1 MNIVILAAG
10 QGKRMKS
17 ALPKVLQ
24 TLAGK
29 PLLQH
34 VLTTALSLQ
43 GKQAKNGPVVVVGH
57 GAADVKTFLASAS
70 KEDTN
75 FGKVVTALQAEQKGT
90 GHALLQALPKLD
102 VQEPTLVLY
111 GDVPL
116 TTKKTLSKLAKLADG
131 VRGGNCAL
139 ALLTQNLS
147 NPTGYGRILRDAD
160 GSVKAIVEEKD
171 ATLTQ
176 KAIQEI
182 NTGIM
187 VLPTNSLKKWLKA
200 LRASNAQGEYYLTDV
215 IAMAVK
221 DGVPIRTTQADDEFE
236 TVGVNSRDQ
245 LAALERAHQLNIANQ
260 LMDAGV
266 SLADPARID
275 VRGTLECGTDVS
287 IDVGC
292 IFEGC
297 VTLDAGT
304 KIGPF
309 CVIRNSVIGKGV
321 SIHAFS
327 HVDGAKVGSQS
338 IIGPYAR
345 LRPGADLSN
354 DVHIGNFVEVKNSK
368 IAANSKANH
377 LAYVGD
383 SIVGSRVNIGAG
395 TITCNYDGVNK
406 HQTII
411 EDDVFIGS
419 DTQLVAPVR
428 VGRGAT
434 LGAGTTLTKDA
445 PANLL
450 TISRV
455 RQVSLRWQRPVKQEN
470 KSVLK
475 KVSAKKVPVKKVVA
489 KKSAPKKTVAKKV
502 AKKVVKTPAKD
513 KK

>member
-10 QGKRMKS
+10 QGKRMQS

-34 VLTTALSLQ
+34 VLNTALGLQ
-43 GKQAKNGPVVVVGH
+43 GKTTKNGPIVVVGH
-57 GAADVKTFLASAS
+57 GASDVKKFLQVASEQDPSFS
-70 KEDTN
+70 KVST
-75 FGKVVTALQAEQKGT
+75 VLQAEQKGT
-90 GHALLQALPKLD
+90 GHALLQALPQLD
-102 VQEPTLVLY
+102 LKEPTLVLY

-116 TTKKTLSKLAKLADG
+116 TSIKTLSALARLADG
-131 VRGGNCAL
+131 VRGQDSAL
-139 ALLTQNLS
+139 ALLTQHLS
-147 NPTGYGRILRDAD
+147 NPTGYGRIVRDTD

-171 ATLTQ
+171 ATPEQ
-176 KAIQEI
+176 KRIQEI

-200 LRASNAQGEYYLTDV
+200 LSASNAQGEYYLTDV

-221 DGVPIRTTQADDEFE
+221 DNVPIRTAQANAEYE
-236 TVGVNSRDQ
+236 TVGINSRDQ
-245 LAALERAHQLNIANQ
+245 LAALERVHQLNQAKV

-275 VRGTLECGTDVS
+275 IRGTLECGIDVF

-292 IFEGC
+292 VFEGC
-297 VTLDAGT
+297 VTLAAGT
-304 KIGPF
+304 KVGPY
-309 CVIRNSVIGKGV
+309 CIIRNSVIGKSV
-321 SIHAFS
+321 TIHPYS
-327 HVDGAKVGSQS
+327 HIDGAKVGASS
-338 IIGPYAR
+338 LIGPYAR
-345 LRPGADLSN
+345 LRPGADLAN

-445 PANLL
+445 PPNQL
-450 TISRV
+450 TVSRAKQISL
-455 RQVSLRWQRPVKQEN
+455 QWQRPVK
-470 KSVLK
+470 
-475 KVSAKKVPVKKVVA
+475 KV
-489 KKSAPKKTVAKKV
+489 APKKVATKKSVKAKK
-502 AKKVVKTPAKD
+502 
-513 KK
+513 

>member
-29 PLLQH
+29 PLLHH
-34 VLTTALSLQ
+34 VLDTALALQ
-43 GKQAKNGPVVVVGH
+43 GKTSKKGPVVVIGH
-57 GAADVKTFLASAS
+57 GADDVKEFLSSTA
-70 KEDTN
+70 KEDPR
-75 FGKVVTALQAEQKGT
+75 FSKVSTALQAQQKGT

-102 VQEPTLVLY
+102 AQESTLVLY

-116 TTKKTLSKLAKLADG
+116 TAQKTLDKLAKLADG
-131 VRGGNCAL
+131 VRGKDCAL

-147 NPTGYGRILRDAD
+147 NPTGYGRVVRDAD
-160 GSVKAIVEEKD
+160 GSVKEIVEEKD
-171 ATLTQ
+171 ASSAQ

-221 DGVPIRTTQADDEFE
+221 DGVPIRTAQADNEYE
-236 TVGVNSRDQ
+236 TIGVNSRDQ
-245 LAALERAHQLNIANQ
+245 LASLERVHQLNIANQ
-260 LMDAGV
+260 LMNSGV

-275 VRGTLECGTDVS
+275 VRGTLECGTDVF

-292 IFEGC
+292 VFEGC
-297 VTLDAGT
+297 VTLAAGA
-304 KIGPF
+304 KIGPY
-309 CVIRNSVIGKGV
+309 CIIRNSTIGKGV
-321 SIHAFS
+321 TIHPYS
-327 HVDGAKVGSQS
+327 HLDGAKVGNQS
-338 IIGPYAR
+338 LIGPYAR

-383 SIVGSRVNIGAG
+383 SIVGTRVNIGAG

-445 PANLL
+445 PANQL
-450 TISRV
+450 TVSRAKQISL
-455 RQVSLRWQRPVKQEN
+455 QWQRPVKKE
-470 KSVLK
+470 KAPAKKPIAKKATAKKPTPKKLLK
-475 KVSAKKVPVKKVVA
+475 KVTKAKGKK
-489 KKSAPKKTVAKKV
+489 
-502 AKKVVKTPAKD
+502 
-513 KK
+513 

>member
-34 VLTTALSLQ
+34 VLTTALFLQ
-43 GKQAKNGPVVVVGH
+43 GKQAKTGPIVVVGH
-57 GAADVKTFLASAS
+57 GAADVKEFIANASQ
-70 KEDTN
+70 EDPS
-75 FGKVVTALQAEQKGT
+75 FGKVATVLQAEQKGT

-116 TTKKTLSKLAKLADG
+116 TSKKTLAKLAKLADG
-131 VRGGNCAL
+131 VRGQDSAL
-139 ALLTQNLS
+139 ALLTQGLT
-147 NPTGYGRILRDAD
+147 NPTGYGRIVRDAD
-160 GSVKAIVEEKD
+160 GSVREIVEEKD
-171 ATLTQ
+171 ATPAQ
-176 KAIQEI
+176 KAIKEI

-187 VLPTNSLKKWLKA
+187 VLPTNALKRWLKA
-200 LRASNAQGEYYLTDV
+200 LRSSNSQGEYYLTDV

-221 DGVPIRTTQADDEFE
+221 DGVPIRTTQADYEFE
-236 TVGVNSRDQ
+236 TIGVNSRDQ
-245 LAALERAHQLNIANQ
+245 LASLERTHQLNIANQ

-275 VRGTLECGTDVS
+275 VRGTLECGTDVF

-292 IFEGC
+292 VFEGC
-297 VTLDAGT
+297 VTLAVGT
-304 KIGPF
+304 KIGPY
-309 CVIRNSVIGKGV
+309 CVIRNSVIGKNV
-321 SIHAFS
+321 SINAFS
-327 HVDGAKVGSQS
+327 HLDGAKVGNHSVV
-338 IIGPYAR
+338 GPYAR
-345 LRPGADLSN
+345 LRPGADLAN

-383 SIVGSRVNIGAG
+383 SIVGTRVNIGAG

-445 PANLL
+445 PPNQL
-450 TISRV
+450 TVSRAKQISIP
-455 RQVSLRWQRPVKQEN
+455 WQRPVKQE
-470 KSVLK
+470 
-475 KVSAKKVPVKKVVA
+475 KKVVV
-489 KKSAPKKTVAKKV
+489 KKTSTKKAAKG
-502 AKKVVKTPAKD
+502 KK
-513 KK
+513 

>member
-34 VLTTALSLQ
+34 VLSTAISIQ
-43 GKQAKNGPVVVVGH
+43 GKASKQGPIVVLGH
-57 GAADVKTFLASAS
+57 GAEDVKEFLANVKKIDLTFS
-70 KEDTN
+70 K
-75 FGKVVTALQAEQKGT
+75 VSTALQAEQKGT

-102 VQEPTLVLY
+102 LQEPTLVLY

-116 TTKKTLSKLAKLADG
+116 TSKKTLSKLTKLADG
-131 VRGGNCAL
+131 ARGKDCAL

-147 NPTGYGRILRDAD
+147 HPSGYGRIVRDAD
-160 GSVKAIVEEKD
+160 GSVQEIVEEKD
-171 ATLTQ
+171 ASPVQ
-176 KAIQEI
+176 KAIKEI

-187 VLPTNSLKKWLKA
+187 VLPTGSLKKWLKA
-200 LRASNAQGEYYLTDV
+200 LRSSNAQGEYYLTDV
-215 IAMAVK
+215 IAMAVQ

-236 TVGVNSRDQ
+236 TIGVNSREQ
-245 LAALERAHQLNIANQ
+245 LAALERLHQLNIANQ

-275 VRGTLECGTDVS
+275 VRGSLECGTDVL

-292 IFEGC
+292 VFEGS
-297 VTLDAGT
+297 VTVASGT
-304 KIGPF
+304 KIGPY

-321 SIHAFS
+321 VIHAYS
-327 HVDGAKVGSQS
+327 HIDGAKVGQQS

-345 LRPGADLSN
+345 LRPGADLAN
-354 DVHIGNFVEVKNSK
+354 EVHIGNFVEVKNSK

-445 PANLL
+445 PPNQL
-450 TISRV
+450 TVSRTKQISL
-455 RQVSLRWQRPVKQEN
+455 QWQRPVKKE
-470 KSVLK
+470 K
-475 KVSAKKVPVKKVVA
+475 KLA
-489 KKSAPKKTVAKKV
+489 AKKV
-502 AKKVVKTPAKD
+502 AKKKVSPQKSAPRSLKG

>member
-1 MNIVILAAG
+1 
-10 QGKRMKS
+10 MKS

-34 VLTTALSLQ
+34 VLSTAISIQ
-43 GKQAKNGPVVVVGH
+43 GKASKQGPIVVLGH
-57 GAADVKTFLASAS
+57 GAADVKEFLANVS
-70 KEDTN
+70 KIDPT
-75 FGKVVTALQAEQKGT
+75 FSKVSTALQAEQKGT

-102 VQEPTLVLY
+102 LQEPTLVLY

-116 TTKKTLSKLAKLADG
+116 TSKKTLSKLTKLADG
-131 VRGGNCAL
+131 VRGKDCAL

-147 NPTGYGRILRDAD
+147 NPSGYGRIVRDAN
-160 GSVKAIVEEKD
+160 GLVQEIVEEKD
-171 ATLTQ
+171 ATLAQ
-176 KAIQEI
+176 KTIKEI

-187 VLPTNSLKKWLKA
+187 VLPSNSLQKWLKA
-200 LRASNAQGEYYLTDV
+200 LRSSNAQGEYYLTDV
-215 IAMAVK
+215 IAMAVR

-236 TVGVNSRDQ
+236 TIGVNSRDQ
-245 LAALERAHQLNIANQ
+245 LSALERLHQLNIANQ

-275 VRGTLECGTDVS
+275 VRGSLECGSDVL

-292 IFEGC
+292 VFEGS
-297 VTLDAGT
+297 VTVASGT
-304 KIGPF
+304 KIGPY

-321 SIHAFS
+321 VIHAYS
-327 HVDGAKVGSQS
+327 HIDGAKVGQQS

-345 LRPGADLSN
+345 LRPGADLAN
-354 DVHIGNFVEVKNSK
+354 DVHIGNFVEIKNSK

-395 TITCNYDGVNK
+395 TITCNYDGMNK

-445 PANLL
+445 PPNQL
-450 TISRV
+450 TVSRV
-455 RQVSLRWQRPVKQEN
+455 KQISLQWQRPVKKE
-470 KSVLK
+470 K
-475 KVSAKKVPVKKVVA
+475 KL
-489 KKSAPKKTVAKKV
+489 VAKKV
-502 AKKVVKTPAKD
+502 AKKKVSPRKSAPKSVKG

>member
-24 TLAGK
+24 TLAGT

-34 VLTTALSLQ
+34 VLNTALALQ
-43 GKQAKNGPVVVVGH
+43 GKASKQGPIVVVGH
-57 GAADVKTFLASAS
+57 GAADVKEFLANATKVDSA
-70 KEDTN
+70 
-75 FGKVVTALQAEQKGT
+75 FGKVSTALQAEQKGT
-90 GHALLQALPKLD
+90 GHALLQALSKLD
-102 VQEPTLVLY
+102 PQEPTMVLY

-116 TTKKTLSKLAKLADG
+116 TSKKTLSKLAKLADG
-131 VRGGNCAL
+131 VRGKDCAL

-147 NPTGYGRILRDAD
+147 NPTGYGRIVRAAD
-160 GSVKAIVEEKD
+160 GSVQAIVEEKD
-171 ATLTQ
+171 ATLAQ

-200 LRASNAQGEYYLTDV
+200 LRSSNAQGEYYLTDV

-245 LAALERAHQLNIANQ
+245 LATLERVHQLNIANQ

-275 VRGTLECGTDVS
+275 VRGTLDCGTDVF

-292 IFEGC
+292 VFEGV
-297 VTLDAGT
+297 VTLASGT
-304 KIGPF
+304 KIGPY
-309 CVIRNSVIGKGV
+309 CVVRNCVIGKGV
-321 SIHAFS
+321 TIHAFS
-327 HVDGAKVGSQS
+327 HLDGAKVGNQS

-345 LRPGADLSN
+345 LRPGADLAN

-383 SIVGSRVNIGAG
+383 AVVGSRVNIGAG

-445 PANLL
+445 PPNQLTVSRANQ
-450 TISRV
+450 ISM
-455 RQVSLRWQRPVKQEN
+455 QWQRPVKKVQ
-470 KSVLK
+470 KIAAK
-475 KVSAKKVPVKKVVA
+475 KVASKKVPVKKSASKSVKG
-489 KKSAPKKTVAKKV
+489 KK
-502 AKKVVKTPAKD
+502 
-513 KK
+513 